1 MEKKIK
7 GDYLNLKIDSN
18 LNKII
23 GNEEILFTDKIKK
36 INKFG
41 FTQER
46 NIIIT
51 SQAIYNFKKKGKIII
66 ILFNIFSIKKKNSF
80 KYNFGYNS
88 E

>member
-1 MEKKIK
+1 MENKIK

-41 FTQER
+41 FTKER

-66 ILFNIFSIKKKNSF
+66 ILFNIYSIKKKNSF

>member
-1 MEKKIK
+1 MENKIK

-66 ILFNIFSIKKKNSF
+66 ILFGQFILEHINYSYFKKLF
-80 KYNFGYNS
+80 
-88 E
+88 

>member
-1 MEKKIK
+1 MEKKIR

-66 ILFNIFSIKKKNSF
+66 ILF
-80 KYNFGYNS
+80 KYLQY
-88 E
+88 